1 MTTPNNTARF
11 TDSKS
16 SPMHQLEQMKEWEVL
31 IDLREATDYNE
42 WTNNICG
49 WDELEVH
56 QDPSLCDGIESNENG
71 AVVRVDLRSSGLQG
85 HIPTSLSKLYSLEKL
100 WLSNNR
106 LSGSVPTTIASLDNL
121 QHLDLK
127 NNLLSGDLPIK
138 PGSFKSLKMFA
149 VEGNSFNDA
158 PPQLLR
164 QCPKLLNAWQQ
175 GLLLGCPAGLKLVPK
190 LDQQTAVDAETN
202 KADSCH
208 CHAVSS
214 TI

>member
-1 MTTPNNTARF
+1 VECLANCVPR
-11 TDSKS
+11 
-16 SPMHQLEQMKEWEVL
+16 VL
-31 IDLREATDYNE
+31 A
-42 WTNNICG
+42 
-49 WDELEVH
+49 
-56 QDPSLCDGIESNENG
+56 
-71 AVVRVDLRSSGLQG
+71 
-85 HIPTSLSKLYSLEKL
+85 LSI
-100 WLSNNR
+100 
-106 LSGSVPTTIASLDNL
+106 GSVPTTIASLDNL

-149 VEGNSFNDA
+149 VEDNSFNGKMQRFNVFYFILMLSILNVDV

-190 LDQQTAVDAETN
+190 LDQQTAVDTETN

-208 CHAVSS
+208 CHAISS